1 MLRLPHRASAA
12 QHQNPGVAQSPPET
26 RASEHSTSPAWL
38 FVVPENIPR
47 ELVDA
52 RAWYPALIRPKVG
65 KVGQWDKIPGDPT
78 TGQPS
83 KWSEPSTRCTF
94 SDAYMAYQRDERFGG
109 IGYMMDADAGVI
121 GIDLDHS
128 VDVDGNVAPWAQ
140 VIVDGFPGAYWERS
154 ISGTGLRGF
163 CRGSLPVGGCRSKIE
178 GCSVE
183 LYADVRF
190 LVVTGQAVQLAEV
203 LPELQAAVD
212 TLHAKLNAGRVRA
225 TGTAIGT
232 GLTGR
237 IDGVSPEVLGIL
249 EAVMG
254 DRYGARM
261 AEIWGRD
268 DLHVAGASEDDWA
281 LESEIAYQAIRR
293 GYVGSELARVVEE
306 TMRAG
311 PYRAKWDDP
320 RGSVTW
326 LAQDVANAIA
336 TVQKRVADRPAESL
350 RHQLDAVDAEP
361 LPADETAEQTIA
373 RLERELAQARALV
386 AAQQTIVRAERAER
400 QEIAAQLADCRA
412 RALETAQV
420 FRNPALRP
428 PEKLVAIALAWLVES
443 GQSRGEQEIRV
454 YYPDVAKATGLS
466 EATIQRCVSNLTDPD
481 DAPLAKRTVTEWR
494 DVTDPET
501 GQLTRRPTSA
511 TFLRAR
517 GAGSIRSAV
526 AIYRPENRPKHG
538 GKRIPHC
545 PEHPTADLIIRS
557 TTHCAECDE
566 TLAGPTESLRH
577 QLEAVGGEVP
587 PVDSTSTYGPQVET
601 VGGHDGEELAER
613 AAAMAAIPDP
623 IRIHEARAGRRRRR
637 TAAVLEPLEWLD
649 EWPDHDQERPPPRC
663 VGPGCLAPCDPGDD
677 LLCVA
682 HRAEVDAPTAVAG
695 GSE

>member
-1 MLRLPHRASAA
+1 
-12 QHQNPGVAQSPPET
+12 
-26 RASEHSTSPAWL
+26 
-38 FVVPENIPR
+38 
-47 ELVDA
+47 
-52 RAWYPALIRPKVG
+52 
-65 KVGQWDKIPGDPT
+65 
-78 TGQPS
+78 
-83 KWSEPSTRCTF
+83 
-94 SDAYMAYQRDERFGG
+94 
-109 IGYMMDADAGVI
+109 
-121 GIDLDHS
+121 
-128 VDVDGNVAPWAQ
+128 
-140 VIVDGFPGAYWERS
+140 
-154 ISGTGLRGF
+154 
-163 CRGSLPVGGCRSKIE
+163 
-178 GCSVE
+178 
-183 LYADVRF
+183 
-190 LVVTGQAVQLAEV
+190 
-203 LPELQAAVD
+203 
-212 TLHAKLNAGRVRA
+212 
-225 TGTAIGT
+225 
-232 GLTGR
+232 
-237 IDGVSPEVLGIL
+237 
-249 EAVMG
+249 
-254 DRYGARM
+254 
-261 AEIWGRD
+261 
-268 DLHVAGASEDDWA
+268 
-281 LESEIAYQAIRR
+281 
-293 GYVGSELARVVEE
+293 
-306 TMRAG
+306 
-311 PYRAKWDDP
+311 
-320 RGSVTW
+320 
-326 LAQDVANAIA
+326 VANAIA

-350 RHQLDAVDAEP
+350 QHQLDAVDAEP